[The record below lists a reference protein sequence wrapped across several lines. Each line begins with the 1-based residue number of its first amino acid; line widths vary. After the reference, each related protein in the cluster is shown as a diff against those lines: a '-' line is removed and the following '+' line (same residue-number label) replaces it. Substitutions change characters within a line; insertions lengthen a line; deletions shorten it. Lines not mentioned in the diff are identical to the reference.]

1 MQRRGYN
8 DDYDDGNDNNNNNKM
23 DDHPAASKRQKIS
36 TEDAIAEAS
45 TSASASASPP
55 AASESQSP
63 QPRSSP
69 RLYSPLQSP
78 SDPPIPLTA
87 EQVAAA
93 AEAAQDAADAPLQAE
108 NGIAFDTDPSTNG
121 DPFSDDGYET
131 DSNLSASTSL
141 ASSVY
146 NYAYENGR
154 RYHKF
159 REGTYNF
166 PNDDAEQEREDMK
179 HGMVVN
185 LCQVLHFAPVKT
197 MQ

>member
-1 MQRRGYN
+1 
-8 DDYDDGNDNNNNNKM
+8 M
-23 DDHPAASKRQKIS
+23 DDPSPAKRQKIS
-36 TEDAIAEAS
+36 TEDTTA
-45 TSASASASPP
+45 SASASASTSAP
-55 AASESQSP
+55 APSESQS
-63 QPRSSP
+63 QHARSSSRSP
-69 RLYSPLQSP
+69 YSPHHSP
-78 SDPPIPLTA
+78 SDPSIPPTA
-87 EQVAAA
+87 DQLAAA
-93 AEAAQDAADAPLQAE
+93 ADAADAPLQAE
-108 NGIAFDTDPSTNG
+108 NGIAVDTDPDP

-141 ASSVY
+141 ASSIY